1 MKELKNTRRLTI
13 AAILFVLLIIF
24 GFITFRKPEFN
35 YEISNQQM
43 VEELYNIDNEVLPDD
58 VMDIIAYGDSAT
70 VLVDIRNP
78 YDYKKGFLGDA
89 INIPVS
95 DIMSEE
101 SIAFFDEMLSD
112 SLSVIIYG
120 NDQFE
125 ANGPFMMLHQLGYN
139 NIKIL
144 LGGYTYLTN
153 EDIDY
158 YDMPEIPEYFV
169 EEPDFIFSEVIANIG
184 SGENLENNTEA
195 VKTIQPVKRKKK
207 TVAEGGC

>member
-24 GFITFRKPEFN
+24 GLLTFRKPEFN
-35 YEISNQQM
+35 YKISNQQM
-43 VEELYNIDNEVLPDD
+43 LEELYNLDNEVLPDD

-70 VLVDIRNP
+70 VLIDIRNP
-78 YDYKKGFLGDA
+78 YEYEKGFLGDA

-95 DIMSEE
+95 DIMSEA

-120 NDQFE
+120 NNQFE
-125 ANGPFMMLHQLGYN
+125 ANGTFMMLHQLGYN

-144 LGGYTYLTN
+144 LGGYTYITN

-158 YDMPEIPEYFV
+158 YNMPEIPEYFV
-169 EEPDFIFSEVIANIG
+169 EEPAFIFSEIIANIG
-184 SGENLENNTEA
+184 SGANLENNTET
-195 VKTIQPVKRKKK
+195 VQTIQPVKRKKK
-207 TVAEGGC
+207 AVAEGGC